1 MENLQNFLETHT
13 TNDAIFIGF
22 WQLNELEK
30 AMEFAKNNNM
40 KEENV
45 SKLVLESK
53 SVNFIKE
60 SKYVKI
66 NQSFK

>member
-1 MENLQNFLETHT
+1 
-13 TNDAIFIGF
+13 
-22 WQLNELEK
+22 
-30 AMEFAKNNNM
+30 MEFAKNNNM
-40 KEENV
+40 SEETI

-60 SKYVKI
+60 SKYVEI